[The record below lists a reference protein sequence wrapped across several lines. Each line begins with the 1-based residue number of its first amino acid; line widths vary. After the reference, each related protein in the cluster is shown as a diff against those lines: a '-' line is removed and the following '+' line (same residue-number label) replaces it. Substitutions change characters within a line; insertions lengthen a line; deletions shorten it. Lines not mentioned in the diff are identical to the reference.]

1 MHPHPS
7 DHSKPVVLRRRLRWA
22 AWRYST
28 GKEAS
33 LALPLLLIAQ
43 HLYIRGIPAAY

>member
-1 MHPHPS
+1 MT
-7 DHSKPVVLRRRLRWA
+7 L

-33 LALPLLLIAQ
+33 LALPLLLITQ
-43 HLYIRGIPAAY
+43 HLYIRGISAAY